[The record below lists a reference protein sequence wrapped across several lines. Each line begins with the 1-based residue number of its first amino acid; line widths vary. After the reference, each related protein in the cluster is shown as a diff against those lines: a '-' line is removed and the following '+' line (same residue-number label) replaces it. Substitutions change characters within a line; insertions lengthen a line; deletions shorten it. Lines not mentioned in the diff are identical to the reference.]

1 MKLKQIIWDVN
12 GVNMKIKACFTKKTV
27 IFGVVATIICIASF
41 LWFTNTIGYQGT
53 LNWHKEIRLATR
65 ALLLTACLPA
75 IFLLINCLKD
85 NKVTKIL
92 SYIMSCLFS
101 IVWIAVFV
109 AFTIIGSAKV
119 DNSGMNLLHVEKGC
133 PELKHIALA
142 SDPHWGASTANA
154 EARIQILKNMED
166 GDYDLCLLTGDI
178 SDFGMIT
185 SYMDEAV
192 KDIRTYMPTTLL
204 RAIPG
209 NHDALINGLPIFKR
223 TFMDKDDKYNF
234 RLDSGK
240 VHILFLNML
249 WDSSELSK
257 TQEKWLI
264 NQLEEIPQEETVI
277 VISHCYVVSSGY
289 YDPTAGRYWGDLQDV
304 MKRLCPIFEKYHVDL
319 HMSGHDHFFEYLE
332 KDGVNYMV
340 LGAMGGKLDSPIT
353 YNSPYSKWIDNTVFG
368 YVDLVFTDNTI
379 ELSCLSKDN
388 EVLFAKSIKTN

>member
-27 IFGVVATIICIASF
+27 ILGVVATIICIASF

-85 NKVTKIL
+85 TKVTKIL
-92 SYIMSCLFS
+92 SYIMSYLFS
-101 IVWIAVFV
+101 VIWIAVFV

-119 DNSGMNLLHVEKGC
+119 DNSGMNLLHLEKGC

-257 TQEKWLI
+257 PQEKWLI
-264 NQLEEIPQEETVI
+264 QQLEEIPQEETVI